1 METLKGKDKEGNI
14 TLKNLFKAFLEGVVN
29 EGGVNTFSSGLSFL
43 TGGNHDILSLILK
56 VNNFFPS

>member
-1 METLKGKDKEGNI
+1 
-14 TLKNLFKAFLEGVVN
+14 LKNLFKAFLEGVVN